1 MEETAVDL
9 GEIPGLSC
17 FVDVFDRADLFDPID
32 NHTVVRL
39 SCLGQKK
46 GFSSVDAVQKSTGI
60 ARRRILKRG
69 VTSVVLAT
77 AVFDRLCSVS
87 EFSPADFSVILL
99 CHSGVHDKPAEQLA
113 AAMEDHYSLPANTV
127 VPFNFGCSG
136 FLKLLLEGTM
146 LLADSKVAKPIA
158 LLNVETPETWHDG
171 SDRLFCGIVS
181 AGATGCVLTRNSGL
195 PLAVVRADDFVVS
208 PALRMN
214 PDPLFRK
221 ETGNVYSFR
230 GEPVDRTVMRMNAE
244 TVFVNGI
251 ELMLNNL
258 RSAVSSIDLKPGQRV
273 IVIPHQPSG
282 KLLKALIAAA
292 KIEFPDFEFLN
303 NLHDFGNTISAAVPT
318 IMSRLPQVLFENG
331 CQPVRDGDL
340 IILLVAGICMHEIA
354 DHMSAGH
361 ACLEWISNERQV
373 VSVETSAM
381 VR

>member
-1 MEETAVDL
+1 MEETAVDF
-9 GEIPGLSC
+9 GGIPGLSC
-17 FVDVFDRADLFDPID
+17 FVDVFDRADLFDQID

-39 SCLGQKK
+39 SSLGQKT

-60 ARRRILKRG
+60 AHRRILKHG
-69 VTSVVLAT
+69 VTSVDLAT

-87 EFSPADFSVILL
+87 EFSPAEFPVVLL
-99 CHSGVHDKPAEQLA
+99 CHSGIHDQAAEQLA
-113 AAMEDHYSLPANTV
+113 VALEDHYSLPPKTV
-127 VPFNFGCSG
+127 LPFNFGCSG

-146 LLADSKVAKPIA
+146 LLTDRSTTKRIA

-181 AGATGCVLTRNSGL
+181 AGATGCVLSRNGGL
-195 PLAVVRADDFVVS
+195 PLSVVRAGDFMVP

-221 ETGNVYSFR
+221 ETCKVFSFR
-230 GEPVDRTVMRMNAE
+230 GEPENRTVMRMNAE

-258 RSAVSSIDLKPGQRV
+258 RSAVSSIDCQLGQRV

-292 KIEFPDFEFLN
+292 RIEFPEFEFLN
-303 NLHDFGNTISAAVPT
+303 NLHNFGNTISAAVPT

-361 ACLEWISNERQV
+361 ACLEWVSSERQV
-373 VSVETSAM
+373 ASVETSAM
-381 VR
+381 LR